1 MAGRRG
7 SGDRAPSPGGSAP
20 ATDTVRRELQELFGL
35 GMYESRMLMALLR
48 AGTSDGLRLSREAEV
63 PRTSAYQTLE
73 ALSEKGL
80 AEPMPGDGKT
90 IWTSP
95 GWEEVLERL
104 DAAHRQ
110 ASEDRLREYAA
121 RTGWVREQL
130 AQAFVSAPAAALPS
144 VRFLRRAA
152 HVKREYERL
161 LSEARSHLVM
171 FTKPPYASPPG
182 WANPFVLDALK
193 RGVKARVVYEE
204 GKDDRPEF
212 ATFHAAGTVAHVAAD
227 LPLKLAIVDSSWAL
241 VGVDAGDEGGY
252 PSTMLIDHPG
262 FVRLLEAAFEQ
273 YWEAGRPYVPP
284 PAEQA
289 SKRAPSGRRKRM

>member
-1 MAGRRG
+1 M
-7 SGDRAPSPGGSAP
+7 SSLP

-35 GMYESRMLMALLR
+35 GMYESRLLMALLR
-48 AGTSDGLRLSREAEV
+48 AGSSDGLQLSREADV

-73 ALSEKGL
+73 ALSARGL

-110 ASEDRLREYAA
+110 SAEERMREYAS

-130 AQAFVSAPAAALPS
+130 AQAFVTAPPATLPA

-161 LSEARSHLVM
+161 MSEARSHLVM

-182 WANPFVLDALK
+182 WVNPFVMAALK
-193 RGVKARVVYEE
+193 RGITARVVYEE
-204 GKDDRPEF
+204 GHDGRAEF
-212 ATFHAAGTVAHVAAD
+212 AVYHGAGAVAHVVPQ
-227 LPLKLAIVDSSWAL
+227 LPLKLVVFDSRAALIGVDS
-241 VGVDAGDEGGY
+241 GDDNGY
-252 PSTMLIDHPG
+252 PSTMLIDQTG
-262 FVRLLEAAFEQ
+262 FVSLLEAAFDH
-273 YWEAGRPYVPP
+273 YWDAGRPYVPP
-284 PAEQA
+284 AEN
-289 SKRAPSGRRKRM
+289 SGKGTPTRRRKRV